1 MAISL
6 FSRSPILL
14 QENRHEPVF
23 PVKGSGNRG
32 WLPFNNQEDT
42 QHRGVAFPSCVI
54 PLVRTISHLK
64 NRLVFQYDLNA
75 SKCILLLADAIWTL
89 GPDRRTCVTI
99 KKKVDRRLRRP
110 SVSSCSFRKTRC
122 LSQTIREKALLFPA
136 TMRACPKFAR
146 QTFSTTLLRG

>member
-1 MAISL
+1 MKAAVSWRIQDKRCKASFWNYKSMAISL

-64 NRLVFQYDLNA
+64 NRLVFQYDVFRMEYV
-75 SKCILLLADAIWTL
+75 LLADAIWTL
-89 GPDRRTCVTI
+89 GPDRRTWV
-99 KKKVDRRLRRP
+99 
-110 SVSSCSFRKTRC
+110 
-122 LSQTIREKALLFPA
+122 TIREKAVLFPV
-136 TMRACPKFAR
+136 TMRACPEFAR
-146 QTFSTTLLRG
+146 QTFNTTLLRG